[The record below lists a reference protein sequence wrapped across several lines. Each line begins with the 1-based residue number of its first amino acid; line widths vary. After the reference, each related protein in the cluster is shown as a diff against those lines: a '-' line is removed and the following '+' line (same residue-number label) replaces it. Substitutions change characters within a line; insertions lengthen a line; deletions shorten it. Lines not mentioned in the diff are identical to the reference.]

1 MRSILFQKGAL
12 AAIVATPLVLV
23 GCGGDSVTGA
33 SPSEGGTTLVR
44 VAHLS
49 PDAPPVDV
57 LVNGARVV
65 NGAAFGDATGYL
77 ALPAGSARIQ
87 VVPSGASSPV
97 VIDATLDLGSG
108 VAYTVAATG
117 LLGAGD
123 LKPIVLVDDLDTTGN
138 RAKVRFVHASPD
150 APAVDI
156 AASGSAT
163 IGGAPSLPASIPGAG
178 QIPSTTVQSA
188 AGTQASILFPNVAF
202 REAKGYL
209 PIEGGSYDLEVRPA
223 GSTAVALRVPDV
235 SLRNGVNYTIFAIGR
250 LGNGSLTAL
259 AVPDAR

>member
-1 MRSILFQKGAL
+1 MMRSNLFSKGAL
-12 AAIVATPLVLV
+12 AAVIAAPLVLI
-23 GCGGDSVTGA
+23 GCGGDSITGA
-33 SPSEGGTTLVR
+33 SPSEAGSTLVR

-87 VVPSGASSPV
+87 VVPAGASSPV
-97 VIDATLDLGSG
+97 VIDATLDLADGA
-108 VAYTVAATG
+108 AYTVAATG
-117 LLGAGD
+117 LLGAND
-123 LKPIVLVDDLDTTGN
+123 LRPIVLVDDFGTRGD

-156 AASGSAT
+156 AAA
-163 IGGAPSLPASIPGAG
+163 GGALVGGADPATLPSPGQAG
-178 QIPSTTVQSA
+178 SPQAPQTGAQS
-188 AGTQASILFPNVAF
+188 QILFANVAF
-202 REAKGYL
+202 RESRGYV
-209 PIEGGSYDLEVRPA
+209 PVAGGSYDLQVRPA
-223 GSTAVALRVPDV
+223 GSTAVALTIPAVGLPNG
-235 SLRNGVNYTIFAIGR
+235 RNFTIFAIGR

-259 AVPDAR
+259 ALPDAR